1 MITENVQNLFSFI
14 DFLHSKIE
22 YLLSKQNIVDE
33 FLEIKEK
40 RDNLSLSN
48 NYRDKLELRKIQEL
62 LNQKWKFVEQEVSK
76 PITDKIDE
84 FDVVTDRN
92 LNHIKAKSE
101 LLNLQN
107 NFEEEDL
114 EAIFSAKE
122 KYLEFRSKTN
132 FHYFTGDFFIDNL
145 DRTLKEFY
153 EFFKDEDYNEFNKLQ
168 TNAVLLESLDEQ
180 GLEKAVRKLTGNS
193 NKLHFETFPE
203 FLNYF
208 KNNFNDIEIDERHSE
223 AKRLFEQNKLKLENS
238 NFKSE
243 IDEVK
248 EFSEK
253 AVKDFKNKLMLSFT
267 NENYKTKFNG
277 GMNPN
282 LIAIGKLYFEYENLY
297 NSAKNKSDIFNYLS
311 TLSKEEIKERIQGAE
326 ALKRLCEISIDYSKD
341 GNWSVGNLPI
351 EFESITKVDLFV
363 ENFTKSIE
371 ILAKEGKDVHQL
383 IDLLI
388 QGTKTNLENPLLEKN
403 AKIKS
408 HLFNRL
414 EGVKLLFQNVKDL
427 PPQQKQESE
436 PQISNVSNDIESAFS
451 FMQQNDPRKHKRI
464 ISDDDFDSL
473 MKWITYYF
481 ENNFTI
487 PEIDNPIKVINTNKG
502 NVVYTF
508 IKIFKELH
516 PTKTRP
522 DSLFEL
528 IKLCFYDYRNDNIS
542 NYKKQKEPQ
551 FYSELINKK

>member
-351 EFESITKVDLFV
+351 EFESIAKVDLFV

-551 FYSELINKK
+551 FYSQLINKK